1 MNVSNPFIQSVYCLS
16 VFKSASGSACAEKVA
31 FGVQYSAHPCQ
42 PFPVSQASKNC
53 LAIVVKLATSFL
65 PSPTNQLGACRTAY
79 REFLLT
85 ATTIFVSY
93 GHYGKRRDPACC
105 LDDPMVT
112 SHCEPETDTP
122 AHTGLPRLRRACV
135 PRIIVGCK
143 MRTSQKLVRAVR
155 RGFVLIRSAPQ
166 AGSGKRATANRQR
179 GPEAGGSRP
188 GPLLHGRAHA
198 GAGQ

>member
-1 MNVSNPFIQSVYCLS
+1 MNVSNPFIQSVYCSS

-42 PFPVSQASKNC
+42 PFPVSQESKNC

-65 PSPTNQLGACRTAY
+65 PSPTNQLGPCRTAY

-85 ATTIFVSY
+85 ATTIFVTY

-105 LDDPMVT
+105 LDGPMVT

-135 PRIIVGCK
+135 PRIIVGCECG
-143 MRTSQKLVRAVR
+143 LP
-155 RGFVLIRSAPQ
+155 RSLC
-166 AGSGKRATANRQR
+166 G
-179 GPEAGGSRP
+179 
-188 GPLLHGRAHA
+188 
-198 GAGQ
+198 